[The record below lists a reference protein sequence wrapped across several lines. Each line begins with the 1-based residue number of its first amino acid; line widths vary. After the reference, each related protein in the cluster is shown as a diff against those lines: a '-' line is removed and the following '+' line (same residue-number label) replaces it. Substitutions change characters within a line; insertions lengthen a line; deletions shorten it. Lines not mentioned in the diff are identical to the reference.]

1 MNFKQKQLEYINLF
15 ESCLSSF
22 EREYCSQSNTL
33 KQSMFYSLNAGGKRL
48 RPTLMFSIC
57 DSLGVDLEKVLP
69 FALAIEMIHTYS
81 LVHDDMPSLDNDVLR
96 RGKPTTHV
104 KFGEGIALLSGDGLL
119 NLAVECALNSTFE
132 SDKIVKCLKV
142 LLNSSGGNGM
152 VAGQVLDLENEKNSV
167 NDEKTLEIIY
177 ENKTCK
183 LIIAPLVIGGIISN
197 YTDLDLLTE
206 FGKHYGYLF
215 QLTDDALDV
224 IGKEENLGKSIG
236 KDENSD
242 KLTAVKVYGIK
253 GCIQRIE
260 EECKICLSILDKLQF
275 NCEFLKDL
283 VLETKNREK

>member
-1 MNFKQKQLEYINLF
+1 
-15 ESCLSSF
+15 
-22 EREYCSQSNTL
+22 
-33 KQSMFYSLNAGGKRL
+33 MFYSLNAGGKRL

-167 NDEKTLEIIY
+167 NDEKTLEII
-177 ENKTCK
+177 
-183 LIIAPLVIGGIISN
+183 
-197 YTDLDLLTE
+197 
-206 FGKHYGYLF
+206 
-215 QLTDDALDV
+215 
-224 IGKEENLGKSIG
+224 
-236 KDENSD
+236 
-242 KLTAVKVYGIK
+242 
-253 GCIQRIE
+253 
-260 EECKICLSILDKLQF
+260 
-275 NCEFLKDL
+275 
-283 VLETKNREK
+283 